1 LFDQL
6 DLAKPILDGTNS
18 VALSDAALMPT
29 YVCPSDAS
37 PRLVDVLDYGPS
49 SAATALSGAG
59 TVLGRAPVSSYAGV
73 LGTSDHEHN
82 GAFDGVFFRNS
93 RIRMGQITD
102 GASQTVCVGERMSR
116 MAEATWLGSITDS
129 EVAHADGWWQRLGYS
144 HRSQNYRPT
153 NCHTTCHIRS
163 SKPNQADNSPSGF
176 FSPHPNGCNFL
187 NVDGSVR
194 SITNEVDL
202 NTFRA
207 LATRATG
214 DQASLP

>member
-1 LFDQL
+1 
-6 DLAKPILDGTNS
+6 
-18 VALSDAALMPT
+18 
-29 YVCPSDAS
+29 
-37 PRLVDVLDYGPS
+37 
-49 SAATALSGAG
+49 
-59 TVLGRAPVSSYAGV
+59 
-73 LGTSDHEHN
+73 
-82 GAFDGVFFRNS
+82 
-93 RIRMGQITD
+93 
-102 GASQTVCVGERMSR
+102 